1 LTLSISTTCAVPS
14 ALRSLTA
21 RLPTEVGSK
30 CQGVLTAGNRARS
43 GLLEVFERR
52 VYLEGLREMLGA
64 LSTHLVVAEAANEV
78 ENGPS
83 GAIDTREERVQR
95 RT

>member
-1 LTLSISTTCAVPS
+1 MGASWAKKECP
-14 ALRSLTA
+14 
-21 RLPTEVGSK
+21 RL
-30 CQGVLTAGNRARS
+30 LTAGNRARS

-83 GAIDTREERVQR
+83 GAIDATATAMLDLTTHLQSHA
-95 RT
+95 